1 MTLAA
6 DMSTT
11 DSEPEFELVEDSV
24 IVFLPKALP
33 VLLRINFVKKPPSV
47 INFVSSKTDTWG
59 AFVVNTKFLKLM
71 IDPRGC
77 SKIITV

>member
-11 DSEPEFELVEDSV
+11 DSEPEIEPVGDSA

-33 VLLRINFVKKPPSV
+33 VLLRINFVKKNQVLSILSV
-47 INFVSSKTDTWG
+47 P
-59 AFVVNTKFLKLM
+59 KL
-71 IDPRGC
+71 IREVP
-77 SKIITV
+77 

>member
-11 DSEPEFELVEDSV
+11 DSEPEIEPVEDNV

-33 VLLRINFVKKPPSV
+33 VLLRINFVKKNQVLSILSV
-47 INFVSSKTDTWG
+47 P
-59 AFVVNTKFLKLM
+59 KL
-71 IDPRGC
+71 IREVP
-77 SKIITV
+77 

>member
-11 DSEPEFELVEDSV
+11 DSEPEIEPVEDNV

-33 VLLRINFVKKPPSV
+33 MLLRIESYQFYQFQN
-47 INFVSSKTDTWG
+47 
-59 AFVVNTKFLKLM
+59 
-71 IDPRGC
+71 
-77 SKIITV
+77 

>member
-11 DSEPEFELVEDSV
+11 DSEPEIEPVEDSV

-33 VLLRINFVKKPPSV
+33 VLLRINFAKKNQVLPILSV
-47 INFVSSKTDTWG
+47 P
-59 AFVVNTKFLKLM
+59 KL
-71 IDPRGC
+71 IREVP
-77 SKIITV
+77 

>member
-11 DSEPEFELVEDSV
+11 DSEPEIEPVEDSI

-33 VLLRINFVKKPPSV
+33 VLLRINFVKKNQVLSILSV
-47 INFVSSKTDTWG
+47 P
-59 AFVVNTKFLKLM
+59 KL
-71 IDPRGC
+71 IREVP
-77 SKIITV
+77 

>member
-11 DSEPEFELVEDSV
+11 DSEPEFELVEDSA

-33 VLLRINFVKKPPSV
+33 VLLRINFVNKTPSV
-47 INFVSSKTDTWG
+47 INFVSSKTDT
-59 AFVVNTKFLKLM
+59 
-71 IDPRGC
+71 
-77 SKIITV
+77 

>member
-11 DSEPEFELVEDSV
+11 DSEPEIEPVGDSV

-33 VLLRINFVKKPPSV
+33 VLLRINFVKKNQVLSILSV
-47 INFVSSKTDTWG
+47 P
-59 AFVVNTKFLKLM
+59 KL
-71 IDPRGC
+71 IREVP
-77 SKIITV
+77 